1 MRTIFEQGSFNAYSQ
16 VRLDESRSPVLEHSQ
31 YGGNKTTVFIS
42 HKHDDLEDLKGVLG
56 LHMGLEF
63 TLIAKILQCLK

>member
-16 VRLDESRSPVLEHSQ
+16 VHLDESRTPVFEHSQ

-42 HKHDDLEDLKGVLG
+42 HKHDDLED
-56 LHMGLEF
+56 
-63 TLIAKILQCLK
+63 